1 MWRRR
6 IYCDFVTTKELHVT
20 DLKELERRMDG
31 ALKTLHHEFA
41 GLRTGRASPNLL
53 DMITVD
59 AYGSPTPLNQVG
71 NVTAPEPRMLSVTVW
86 DKSMVKA
93 VEKAIRE
100 SNLGLNPA
108 VDGSLIRVPIPPL
121 SEERRK
127 EMVKVAGKYTEAA
140 KVAVRNVRRDGM
152 DALKASEKKGDI
164 SEDEH
169 RKKSDQIQKLTDDFV
184 KKIDEALVVKEKDIM
199 SV

>member
-1 MWRRR
+1 MNQDDIKR
-6 IYCDFVTTKELHVT
+6 KME
-20 DLKELERRMDG
+20 G
-31 ALKTLHHEFA
+31 AMKTLQHDFT

-53 DMITVD
+53 DTIQID
-59 AYGSPTPLNQVG
+59 AYGSLLPINQVG
-71 NVTAPEPRMLSVTVW
+71 NVTAPEPRMLSVSVW

-108 VDGSLIRVPIPPL
+108 IDGQTIRVPIPAL

-127 EMVKVAGKYTEAA
+127 EMVKIAGKYAEQTRIAL
-140 KVAVRNVRRDGM
+140 RNVRRDAM
-152 DALKASEKKGDI
+152 DDLKRQEKDGKI
-164 SEDEH
+164 SEDEQ
-169 RKKSDQIQKLTDDFV
+169 RKHSDTVQKITDEFV
-184 KKIDEALVVKEKDIM
+184 KKVDEALVAKEKDIM